1 MKSLNDAATEIQGDI
16 LPEDAAVAGELG
28 KHIQARVLSAD
39 EGQFLASSDERDML
53 CFLDD
58 GTLIVS
64 ESHRINPYV
73 LAYQDRLRRL
83 GVDFKPHFSSPEKIQ
98 AYYRHA
104 GSAGASINKTGVQ
117 EEIVRMLRDA
127 TLLGASDIHIV
138 NRNDESL
145 IRFRINGVLEDHKR
159 LLAQQ
164 GGAYSATIYQS
175 MLDVAGDPYYKPNQS
190 QDGRLKEEFVSSIGL
205 YGARVATRPMERGHL
220 MVMRLLYNSLG
231 QVTLQDLGYLPEQI
245 EIITA
250 LCHNKTGINIL
261 SGATGSGKSLSLKC
275 ALELVAKIFNYSIHV
290 LTIEDPP
297 EYTINGAVQTPVLGG
312 DWAGAIANAMRLD
325 PDVMQ
330 IGELRD
336 YDSAITG
343 FRAAMTG
350 HGVWTTLHAN
360 DNVSALERL
369 RDIGVDQGLITDPAL
384 VTSLMNQSLVRT
396 LCPECS
402 VPYSDRAVAL
412 SAYERNRIESTCD
425 VAKVRMLGPG
435 CSKCRR
441 GTNGRSL
448 VAEIIRP
455 DLAFMEVFKTR
466 GKNAARQ
473 YWIESM
479 GGITKSDHVLRRI
492 HEGVVDPLQA
502 EQDIGYTLDRPIR

>member
-1 MKSLNDAATEIQGDI
+1 MNEATQEQAPATE
-16 LPEDAAVAGELG
+16 AVHHLKAN
-28 KHIQARVLSAD
+28 VLSAAP
-39 EGQFLASSDERDML
+39 GQFHASEAERALL

-58 GTLIVS
+58 GTLLVS
-64 ESHRINPYV
+64 ASHRVNPYV
-73 LAYQDRLRRL
+73 LAYKERLATRN
-83 GVDFKPHFSSPEKIQ
+83 VDFRLELSSPEKIQ
-98 AYYRHA
+98 ALYRDA
-104 GSAGASINKTGVQ
+104 GGSTNAINKTSVQ
-117 EEIVRMLRDA
+117 EEIVRMLREA
-127 TLLGASDIHIV
+127 TELRGSDIHIV

-164 GGAYSATIYQS
+164 GEAYASTIYQS
-175 MLDVAGDPYYKPNQS
+175 MLDVAGDAYFKKSQP
-190 QDGRLKEEFVSSIGL
+190 QDGRLKQEFVSSIGL

-220 MVMRLLYNSLG
+220 TVMRLLYNSAG
-231 QVTLQDLGYLPEQI
+231 QVSLHDLGYLPEHI
-245 EIITA
+245 EMIQA

-275 ALELVAKIFNYSIHV
+275 ALEQVLQVFNNSIHV

-297 EYTINGAVQTPVLGG
+297 EYTIAGAVQTPVIGG
-312 DWAGAIANAMRLD
+312 DWAGAIANAVRLD

-336 YDSAITG
+336 YESAVAG

-369 RDIGVDQGLITDPAL
+369 RDMGVDQGLITDPAL
-384 VTSLMNQSLVRT
+384 VTSLMNQSLVRM

-402 VPYSDRAVAL
+402 VPYHERASAIT
-412 SAYERNRIESTCD
+412 AYERARVETYCD
-425 VAKVRMLGPG
+425 TSRVRMIGPG
-435 CSKCRR
+435 CSSCRH
-441 GTNGRSL
+441 GTARRSL

-455 DLAFMEVFKTR
+455 NMEFMEIFKNQ
-466 GKNAARQ
+466 GKNAARKF
-473 YWIESM
+473 WIDEM
-479 GGITKSDHVLRRI
+479 KGITKSDHVLRRI
-492 HEGVVDPLQA
+492 NEGLVDPLLA
-502 EQDIGYTLDRPIR
+502 ERDIGYTLDRPIR